1 MKLSFMPL
9 LVTAYIKLQKQFEMI
24 RNSKAYVEML
34 RTREQML
41 RGKVKIAFELLE
53 QDVLDPEAYRQSV
66 CNCMGKIKEIEQEV
80 LKIENLRSVDQDI
93 RDQLRK
99 SENCVDDILSGNRTV
114 SNGEYRE
121 LLSTCIDH
129 ISVYRERVHVVSSI
143 GDFSLPRVPRD
154 HRQLK
159 LMPQSRLERHSCD
172 GQTNFYVI
180 FFSQPT
186 KDRFLEQRI
195 LAEWENLKII
205 LEE

>member
-1 MKLSFMPL
+1 MNNIFKAFN
-9 LVTAYIKLQKQFEMI
+9 VTSQREFDNLIESLELDSKDTATLFTVLNEDVSCEYLRKTILETAVTFGNGSYEKLQKQFEMI

-121 LLSTCIDH
+121 LLTTCIDH

-154 HRQLK
+154 HR
-159 LMPQSRLERHSCD
+159 
-172 GQTNFYVI
+172 
-180 FFSQPT
+180 
-186 KDRFLEQRI
+186 
-195 LAEWENLKII
+195 
-205 LEE
+205 